1 MSLPPAVQ
9 QAQGIILAQEQ
20 QFNSLVVD
28 DKIKFAAESQFAC
41 QLMRANS
48 YLAGIATKNP
58 QSMIDAVNN
67 IAAISVSLNPALKHA
82 YLVPRDGKVCL
93 DISYMGLL
101 HIATDSGSIMWGQAK
116 LVYAKDLEPPY
127 RYVNMG
133 INKEPDHQF
142 AAFGDRG
149 PIVGAYCTVKTAG
162 GDFLT
167 EEMSIDQIKSVA
179 NRSAAFKK
187 NSGPWKTDYEEMVRK
202 TVVKRAYKYWPRCER
217 IGQAIDYLNKS
228 GEGIDFDNERREAG
242 PVDVNLT
249 PEQIE
254 KIASQ
259 IDELGTTRDIVLG
272 FAASNLFKRDV
283 QSLAE
288 LTKDEASKLSD
299 LLSQRLGQQKH
310 KREKPIDTDEV
321 FSD

>member
-1 MSLPPAVQ
+1 MNLPPAVQ
-9 QAQGIILAQEQ
+9 QAQNIILGQEQ
-20 QFNSLVVD
+20 QFNSLVID
-28 DKIKFAAESQFAC
+28 DKVKFAAESQFAC
-41 QLMRANS
+41 QLMRSNS

-58 QSMIDAVNN
+58 QSMIDAVIN
-67 IAAISVSLNPALKHA
+67 IAAIGISLNPAQKHA

-101 HIATDSGSIMWGQAK
+101 HIATDSGSLMWGQSK
-116 LVYAKDLEPPY
+116 IVYQGDTYTNNGVEKAPTHTA
-127 RYVNMG
+127 NT
-133 INKEPDHQF
+133 
-142 AAFGDRG
+142 FGDRG

-167 EEMSIDQIKSVA
+167 EEMSIEQIKSVA

-217 IGQAIDYLNKS
+217 IAQAIDYLNKS
-228 GEGIDFDNERREAG
+228 GEGIDFDNERRAAG

-249 PEQIE
+249 AEQTE
-254 KIASQ
+254 KINEQ
-259 IDELGTTRDIVLG
+259 IDELGTTKEIVLSFSG
-272 FAASNLFKRDV
+272 SNLFKRDV

-299 LLSQRLGQQKH
+299 LLSQRLGQQKQ
-310 KREKPIDTDEV
+310 KMAKTIDSDEV
-321 FSD
+321 F

>member
-1 MSLPPAVQ
+1 MNLPPAVQ
-9 QAQGIILAQEQ
+9 QAQNIILGQEQ
-20 QFNSLVVD
+20 QFNSLVID
-28 DKIKFAAESQFAC
+28 DKVKFAAESQFAC
-41 QLMRANS
+41 QLMRSNS

-58 QSMIDAVNN
+58 QSMIDAVIN
-67 IAAISVSLNPALKHA
+67 IAAIGISLNPAQKHA

-101 HIATDSGSIMWGQAK
+101 HIATDSGSIMWGQSK
-116 LVYAKDLEPPY
+116 IVHKNDT
-127 RYVNMG
+127 YVNNG
-133 INKEPDHQF
+133 VDKAPTHQY
-142 AAFGDRG
+142 AAFSNSGDIIG
-149 PIVGAYCTVKTAG
+149 VYCTVKTAG

-167 EEMSIDQIKSVA
+167 EEMSIEQIKSVA

-202 TVVKRAYKYWPRCER
+202 TVVKRAYKYWPRCDR
-217 IGQAIDYLNKS
+217 IAQAIDYLNKS
-228 GEGIDFDNERREAG
+228 GEGIDFDNERRSAG

-249 PEQIE
+249 AEQSE
-254 KIASQ
+254 KINEQ
-259 IDELGTTRDIVLG
+259 IDELGTTKEIVLN
-272 FAASNLFKRDV
+272 FASNALFKRDV

-310 KREKPIDTDEV
+310 KMAKTIDSDEV
-321 FSD
+321 F

>member
-9 QAQGIILAQEQ
+9 QAQNIILSQEQ
-20 QFNSLVVD
+20 QFNSLVID
-28 DKIKFAAESQFAC
+28 DKVAFAAESQFAC
-41 QLMRANS
+41 QLMRAND
-48 YLAGIATKNP
+48 YLAGIAIKNP
-58 QSMIDAVNN
+58 QSMIDAVIN
-67 IAAISVSLNPALKHA
+67 IAAIGISLNPASKHA
-82 YLVPRDGKVCL
+82 YLVPRKGKVCL

-101 HIATDSGSIMWGQAK
+101 HLAIDSGSLLWGQAK
-116 LVYAKDLEPPY
+116 IVYQSDKYTNNGVEKAPTHTADT
-127 RYVNMG
+127 
-133 INKEPDHQF
+133 
-142 AAFGDRG
+142 FGDRG
-149 PIVGAYCTVKTAG
+149 AIVGAYCTVKTSG

-179 NRSAAFKK
+179 NRSESFKK
-187 NSGPWKTDYEEMVRK
+187 NSGPWKTDYEQMVRK
-202 TVVKRAYKYWPRCER
+202 TVVKRGSHYWPNCER
-217 IGQAIDYLNKS
+217 LSNAIAYLNKS

-254 KIASQ
+254 KITSQ

-299 LLSQRLGQQKH
+299 LLSQRLGQQKQ

-321 FSD
+321 F

>member
-1 MSLPPAVQ
+1 MNLPPAVQ
-9 QAQGIILAQEQ
+9 QAQNIILGQEQ
-20 QFNSLVVD
+20 QFNSLVID
-28 DKIKFAAESQFAC
+28 DKVKFAAESQFAC
-41 QLMRANS
+41 QLMRSNS

-58 QSMIDAVNN
+58 QSMIDAVIN
-67 IAAISVSLNPALKHA
+67 IAAIGISLNPAQKHA

-101 HIATDSGSIMWGQAK
+101 HIATDSGSIMWGQSK
-116 LVYAKDLEPPY
+116 IVYQGDTYTNNGVEKAPTHTA
-127 RYVNMG
+127 NT
-133 INKEPDHQF
+133 
-142 AAFGDRG
+142 FGDRG

-167 EEMSIDQIKSVA
+167 EEMSIEQIKSVA

-187 NSGPWKTDYEEMVRK
+187 NSGPWKTDYDEMVRK

-217 IGQAIDYLNKS
+217 IAQAIDYLNKS
-228 GEGIDFDNERREAG
+228 GEGIDFDNERRAAG

-249 PEQIE
+249 AEQTE
-254 KIASQ
+254 KINEQ
-259 IDELGTTRDIVLG
+259 IDELGTTKEIVLNFVG
-272 FAASNLFKRDV
+272 STLFKRDV

-310 KREKPIDTDEV
+310 KMAKTIDSDEV
-321 FSD
+321 F

>member
-48 YLAGIATKNP
+48 YLAGIAIKNP
-58 QSMIDAVNN
+58 QSMIDAVIN
-67 IAAISVSLNPALKHA
+67 IAAIGISLNPAQKHA

-101 HIATDSGSIMWGQAK
+101 HIATDSGSIMWGQSKIVHQNDA
-116 LVYAKDLEPPY
+116 
-127 RYVNMG
+127 YVNNG
-133 INKEPDHQF
+133 VDKAPTHEY
-142 AAFGDRG
+142 AAFGNRG
-149 PIVGAYCTVKTAG
+149 EIIGVYCTVKTAG
-162 GDFLT
+162 DDFLT
-167 EEMSIDQIKSVA
+167 EEMDIEKVHAIRQ
-179 NRSAAFKK
+179 RSAGFASGKK
-187 NSGPWKTDYEEMVRK
+187 SPWKTDYEPMIRK
-202 TVVKRAYKYWPRCER
+202 TVVKSAYKYWPRCER
-217 IGQAIDYLNKS
+217 IAQAIDYLNKS

-254 KIASQ
+254 KITSQ

-299 LLSQRLGQQKH
+299 LLSQRLGQQKQ
-310 KREKPIDTDEV
+310 KMEKPIDTDEV
-321 FSD
+321 F